1 MIFILNQIKIKVIRL
16 RDILNELK
24 ERSIPDLSSKE
35 SKKLKLKKGQFN
47 SGVFSKGFPPDKKFV
62 VILIKN
68 DSTIDV
74 FATNNNINTSQRE
87 LTKWERDYAYKNEVS
102 SWEIIPM
109 KTIEI

>member
-1 MIFILNQIKIKVIRL
+1 MIFILNQIKTKVIRL

-35 SKKLKLKKGQFN
+35 GKKLKLKKGQFN
-47 SGVFSKGFPPDKKFV
+47 SGVFSKGFPPDKKFA
-62 VILIKN
+62 VILIKT

-87 LTKWERDYAYKNEVS
+87 LTKWQKDYAYKNEVS